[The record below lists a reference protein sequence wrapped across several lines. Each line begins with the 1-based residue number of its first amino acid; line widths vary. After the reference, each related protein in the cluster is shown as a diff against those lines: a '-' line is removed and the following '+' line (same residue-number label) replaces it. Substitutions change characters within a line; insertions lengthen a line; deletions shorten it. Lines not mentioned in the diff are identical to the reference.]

1 MTLRRGTRRCTGA
14 QEGDMQVRGQQG
26 RGIRPPEHRED
37 TGRTQGGH
45 REDGGRTEGGRRED
59 GGRTQ
64 GGPQHREDGGG
75 CEQACQCDKQAWH
88 GYKAGD
94 LLMQSWG
101 SIEGLQPDTHPF
113 LAQGEVGQEAYHA
126 GRVRRRRG
134 AR

>member
-59 GGRTQ
+59 GGRTE
-64 GGPQHREDGGG
+64 GGHREDRNTGR
-75 CEQACQCDKQAWH
+75 
-88 GYKAGD
+88 
-94 LLMQSWG
+94 
-101 SIEGLQPDTHPF
+101 T
-113 LAQGEVGQEAYHA
+113 EAAASRHA
-126 GRVRRRRG
+126 NATSRPGMGTRP
-134 AR
+134 AIS